1 MKMKKMNRWTYAVI
15 GVVTL
20 LFAGLI
26 YAWSV
31 MSKSIAASRPDWTA
45 TQVSLTFTIVMALFC
60 TGGLIAGL
68 LSKKINPK
76 LYIIASG
83 VFFAA
88 GFFIAS
94 LTGDSPALLY
104 IGFGVVCGLGAG
116 FAYNT
121 VLSTMSQWFPD
132 KQGLISG
139 ILLMGFGLSSFIIG
153 KVYAAVTPSDGSDQ
167 WKMTFRILGI
177 VVLVVMLACFNFF
190 VKPSEDYKVPGAAA
204 KKVVRESALDIPPTQ
219 MVKKPTFWLYYIWA
233 ILLSAAG
240 LVLVSQASGI
250 ATQVGP
256 NVSDGNIATVV
267 GLISILNGIG
277 RVIFGAIYDK
287 KGYRVAM
294 ILDMIVMVIAGL
306 ILILALTSGNFM
318 FIILGFLIGGLA
330 YGGVMPTNSAI
341 ISDFFGRTNYPV
353 NYSLVNTN
361 LIIASFASTIAG
373 KLYDAS
379 QSYMAP
385 IMMMIGVT
393 VVGFI
398 VSLGI
403 RRPKTK

>member
-1 MKMKKMNRWTYAVI
+1 MKKMNRWAYAVI

-104 IGFGVVCGLGAG
+104 IGFGVICGLGAG

-167 WKMTFRILGI
+167 WKITFRILGI
-177 VVLVVMLACFNFF
+177 VVLVVMLICFNFF
-190 VKPSEDYKVPGAAA
+190 VKPSEDYKVPGAAE
-204 KKVVRESALDIPPTQ
+204 KKVVKEPALDIPPTQ
-219 MVKKPTFWLYYIWA
+219 MVKKTAFWLYYIWA

-277 RVIFGAIYDK
+277 RVIFGAIFDK

-306 ILILALTSGNFM
+306 ILILALSTGNFL

-353 NYSLVNTN
+353 NYSLINTN

-385 IMMMIGVT
+385 VMMMIGVT

-403 RRPKTK
+403 RRPKAK